1 MIYALLIGFILG
13 HLTKHDK
20 MWRVFIKAMRKR
32 TIKIHALMIQNE
44 KLRKQLK

>member
-13 HLTKHDK
+13 YLTKHDK

-32 TIKIHALMIQNE
+32 NEKIHSLMIENN
-44 KLRKQLK
+44 KLRKLLK